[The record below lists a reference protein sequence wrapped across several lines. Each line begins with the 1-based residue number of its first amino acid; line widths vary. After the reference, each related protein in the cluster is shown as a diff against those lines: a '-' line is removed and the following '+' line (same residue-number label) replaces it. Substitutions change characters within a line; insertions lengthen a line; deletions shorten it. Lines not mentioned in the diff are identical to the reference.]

1 MAADKGYPLPPNDG
15 TWQRDAAGI
24 GIDGPQWVLEHWGDT
39 QAKPVFQFVRVE
51 DIAYDKRPGMQNVV
65 YVVDSGR
72 GATSA
77 GGNAFTSSNG
87 RIWKLVLDE
96 SDPTKVTSFS
106 ILIEGDDA
114 AVKAVN
120 EIHQP
125 DNMESTAKS
134 LLFTEDPGSSQ
145 QFPFGSTDPAATTAR
160 IWQYDLATGTM
171 RVAAKVNQAADEG
184 PTDVDSSGVGNLGAW
199 ESSGVVDA
207 SSVFGPGAFLVD
219 VQAGTL
225 VIDEEVRGTLTYQR
239 DGGQLGL
246 LRIPGA

>member
-1 MAADKGYPLPPNDG
+1 M
-15 TWQRDAAGI
+15 
-24 GIDGPQWVLEHWGDT
+24 
-39 QAKPVFQFVRVE
+39 RVE

-77 GGNAFTSSNG
+77 GGNPSISSNG
-87 RIWKLVLDE
+87 RVWKLVLDKN
-96 SDPTKVTSFS
+96 DPKKVLSFS

-114 AVKAVN
+114 PVKAPN

-125 DNMESTAKS
+125 DNIESTARS
-134 LLFTEDPGSSQ
+134 LLITEDPGSSQ
-145 QFPFGSTDPAATTAR
+145 QFAAASEPNATTAR

-171 RVAAKVNQAADEG
+171 RVAAKVNQSADEG
-184 PTDVDSSGVGNLGAW
+184 PTDEDANPVPGNLGAW

-207 SSVFGPGAFLVD
+207 SLVFGPGAFLVD

-225 VIDEEVRGTLTYQR
+225 VIDEEVRQEGSDTLTYQR

>member
-1 MAADKGYPLPPNDG
+1 
-15 TWQRDAAGI
+15 
-24 GIDGPQWVLEHWGDT
+24 VL
-39 QAKPVFQFVRVE
+39 
-51 DIAYDKRPGMQNVV
+51 
-65 YVVDSGR
+65 
-72 GATSA
+72 
-77 GGNAFTSSNG
+77 
-87 RIWKLVLDE
+87 
-96 SDPTKVTSFS
+96 SFS

-114 AVKAVN
+114 PVKAPN

-125 DNMESTAKS
+125 DNIESTPRS
-134 LLFTEDPGSSQ
+134 LLIQEDPGSSQ
-145 QFPFGSTDPAATTAR
+145 QFPVGSDTPGSGNFDPAATTAR
-160 IWQYDLATGTM
+160 IWQHDLASGAN

-184 PTDVDSSGVGNLGAW
+184 PTDVDAAGRGSLGAW
-199 ESSGVVDA
+199 ESSGIVDA